1 MSRAAAVQQAYVLHQ
16 WAWSET
22 SLILDLFTRE
32 QGRVAA
38 VAKGAKRPYSQL
50 RPVLMPFQRLHVVFN
65 KTKGAAEGDIL
76 TLRSAEYAGAG
87 ARLPGP
93 RLIAGFY
100 LNELLMKLL
109 ARGDAHERLFDIYGQ
124 TLQALAAAQAESDE
138 PPALRAFELRLLRE
152 NGVLPELDRD
162 TTTQAALQPGRG
174 YQLLAE
180 GGLVPAAAASGS
192 AAESRLSAELCLALE
207 RGLAQDDGA
216 TLRTACRAAPAA
228 LRLQLRALLAYHL
241 GAPTLRSRE
250 LMLEVRR
257 LIEPAAALD
266 RRDGASSAP
275 TAQAAPTHTASSP
288 LHPDQALP

>member
-1 MSRAAAVQQAYVLHQ
+1 MSRAATVQQAYVLHQ

-50 RPVLMPFQRLHVVFN
+50 RPVLMPFQRLLVAFN
-65 KTKGAAEGDIL
+65 KVKAEPGGDIL
-76 TLRSAEYAGAG
+76 TLRNAEYAGAG

-93 RLIAGFY
+93 RLMAGFY

-124 TLQALAAAQAESDE
+124 TLQALAAAQTESDE

-162 TTTQAALQPGRG
+162 TTTQAAVQPGRS
-174 YQLLAE
+174 YQLLAD
-180 GGLVPAAAASGS
+180 GGLVAAAPGAGQGGG
-192 AAESRLSAELCLALE
+192 AAGDGRLSAELCLALE
-207 RGLAQDDGA
+207 RALGQDDGPA
-216 TLRTACRAAPAA
+216 LRLACKAAPAA
-228 LRLQLRALLAYHL
+228 LRLQLRTLLAYHL
-241 GAPTLRSRE
+241 GAPTLRTRD

-257 LIEPAAALD
+257 LLDTAAASGGRSPAAGID
-266 RRDGASSAP
+266 P
-275 TAQAAPTHTASSP
+275 SP
-288 LHPDQALP
+288 RHPDQALP

>member
-50 RPVLMPFQRLHVVFN
+50 RPVLMPFQRLHVGFN
-65 KTKGAAEGDIL
+65 KARGAADGDIL
-76 TLRSAEYAGAG
+76 TLRTAEYAGAG
-87 ARLPGP
+87 ERLPGS

-109 ARGDAHERLFDIYGQ
+109 ARGDPHERLFDIYGQ

-162 TTTQAALQPGRG
+162 TTTQAALQPGRS

-180 GGLVPAAAASGS
+180 GGLVQASAASGS
-192 AAESRLSAELCLALE
+192 TADSRLSAELCLALE

-216 TLRTACRAAPAA
+216 ALRLACRAAPAA

-250 LMLEVRR
+250 LMLEVRG
-257 LIEPAAALD
+257 LIEPVAAMV
-266 RRDGASSAP
+266 RRDGAP
-275 TAQAAPTHTASSP
+275 TAQAGPAHAASSP
-288 LHPDQALP
+288 RHPDQALP